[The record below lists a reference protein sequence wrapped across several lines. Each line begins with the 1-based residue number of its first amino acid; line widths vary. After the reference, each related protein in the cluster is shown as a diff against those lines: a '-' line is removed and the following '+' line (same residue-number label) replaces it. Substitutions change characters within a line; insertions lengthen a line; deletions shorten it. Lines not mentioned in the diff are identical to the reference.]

1 MRYGFKFIVFS
12 STIMITYIKIDG
24 FKTFKNFEMYFSPFT
39 VIAGVNAAGKS
50 NLFDALS
57 LLSELASGNPIQK
70 VLSSQRGELSELFT
84 LFDNG
89 KRSTEMSFVVEVLVN
104 PMVTD
109 DWNQNEKVA
118 VTRLRYELSLKHV
131 GVDMVEISH
140 EALYPIRKK
149 DDKWASYLPNKTD
162 SHWRPAMKGTRQK
175 PFLLLNDE
183 ESKSVFIYDNNDGKV
198 EVISSFG
205 SNRTFISRF
214 TKCDTPHLLA
224 ARAEL
229 MSWRFLH
236 LNPTDLRTPSHKAES
251 KFDLDSTGKNLA
263 ATLNRLKKDDEYN
276 LVVISQLIRKF
287 LPDYIAIDV
296 KEESDASRYVLY
308 VKDRRHEEYTSRVL
322 SEGTLRIIAL
332 CVLAVDNH
340 HCGLLCFEEPEN
352 GVHPMRLEV
361 MAHLME
367 QLSSDFMNTELKLRQ
382 VIVNTHSPRFVEE
395 VFKLRNQLCTIVLT
409 RRVTSIINESAEK
422 KILQSTRMTPIVSDG
437 EYVYPLVSQY
447 SAQDLSLSRQ
457 EMMRYLNRTT
467 LKDILG

>member
-1 MRYGFKFIVFS
+1 
-12 STIMITYIKIDG
+12 MITYIKIDG

-57 LLSELASGNPIQK
+57 LMSELAYGNTIQK
-70 VLSSQRGELSELFT
+70 VLSSQRGELGELFT

-89 KRSTEMSFVVEVLVN
+89 KRANEISFVVEILVN

-109 DWNQNEKVA
+109 DWNQNEKVS
-118 VTRLRYELSLKHV
+118 VTRLRYELTLKHI
-131 GVDMVEISH
+131 GVDAVEITH
-140 EALYPIRKK
+140 EALFPIRKK
-149 DDKWASYLPNKTD
+149 DDKWASYLPTKTVF
-162 SHWRPAMKGTRQK
+162 HWRPVLKGTRQK
-175 PFLLLNDE
+175 PFLTFNFDG
-183 ESKSVFIYDNNDGKV
+183 SRSVSIYDNNDGKV
-198 EVISSFG
+198 EVIPASG
-205 SNRTFISRF
+205 SNRTFVSRF
-214 TKCDTPHLLA
+214 SKCDTPHLLA
-224 ARAEL
+224 ARLEM

-236 LNPTDLRTPSHKAES
+236 LNPTDLRTPSFKSES

-263 ATLNRLKKDDEYN
+263 ATLNRLKKEDEYN
-276 LVVISQLIRKF
+276 LVIISQLVRKF
-287 LPDYIAIDV
+287 LPDYISIDV
-296 KEESDASRYVLY
+296 KEESDGSRYVLY
-308 VKDRRHEEYTSRVL
+308 LKDRRHEEYTSRVL

-340 HCGLLCFEEPEN
+340 HSGLLCFEEPEN

-361 MAHLME
+361 MARLME

-395 VFKLRNQLCTIVLT
+395 VFKLRNQLSTIVLT
-409 RRVTSIINESAEK
+409 RRVTSIINESEEK
-422 KILQSTRMTPIVSDG
+422 KMLQSTRMTPIVSDG
-437 EYVYPLVSQY
+437 EYVYPLASQY
-447 SAQDLSLSRQ
+447 SPQDLSLTRQ

>member
-1 MRYGFKFIVFS
+1 
-12 STIMITYIKIDG
+12 MITYIKIDG
-24 FKTFKNFEMYFSPFT
+24 FKTFRNFEMYFSPFT

-50 NLFDALS
+50 NLFDAFS
-57 LLSELASGNPIQK
+57 LLSELASGNSIQN

-89 KRSTEMSFVVEVLVN
+89 KRTTKMSFAVEMLVN

-109 DWNQNEKVA
+109 DWNQNEKVS

-131 GVDMVEISH
+131 GVDTVEIIH
-140 EALYPIRKK
+140 EALFPIRKK

-162 SHWRPAMKGTRQK
+162 SHWRPAIKGTRQK
-175 PFLLLNDE
+175 PFLSFNVDE
-183 ESKSVFIYDNNDGKV
+183 SWLVSIYDNNTGKV
-198 EVISSFG
+198 ETLPASGSS
-205 SNRTFISRF
+205 RTFISRF
-214 TKCDTPHLLA
+214 IKCDTPHLLA
-224 ARAEL
+224 ARMEM

-236 LNPTDLRTPSHKAES
+236 LNPNDLRTPSFKSES

-263 ATLNRLKKDDEYN
+263 ATLNRLKKEDEYN
-276 LVVISQLIRKF
+276 LVIISQLIRKF

-296 KEESDASRYVLY
+296 KEESDGSRFVLY

-340 HCGLLCFEEPEN
+340 HSGLLCFEEPEN

-395 VFKLRNQLCTIVLT
+395 VFKLRNQLCTVVLT
-409 RRVTSIINESAEK
+409 YRVTSIINESNEK
-422 KILQSTRMTPIVSDG
+422 KMLQSTRMTPILFDG
-437 EYVYPLVSQY
+437 EYVYPLASQY
-447 SAQDLSLSRQ
+447 STQDLRLTRQ

-467 LKDILG
+467 LTDILG

>member
-1 MRYGFKFIVFS
+1 
-12 STIMITYIKIDG
+12 MITYIKIDG

-70 VLSSQRGELSELFT
+70 VLSSQRGELPELFT

-89 KRSTEMSFVVEVLVN
+89 KRTTEMSFVVEMLVN

-109 DWNQNEKVA
+109 DWNQNEKVT
-118 VTRLRYELSLKHV
+118 VTRLRYELSLKHI
-131 GVDMVEISH
+131 GVDMVEIIH
-140 EALYPIRKK
+140 EALIPIRKK

-162 SHWRPAMKGTRQK
+162 SHWRPAMKGTKQK
-175 PFLLLNDE
+175 PFLLFDDK
-183 ESKSVFIYDNNDGKV
+183 ESKLVFINDNNDGKV
-198 EVISSFG
+198 EVISAAG

-214 TKCDTPHLLA
+214 TKCDIPHLLA
-224 ARAEL
+224 ARTEL

-236 LNPTDLRTPSHKAES
+236 LNPTDLRTPSYKMES
-251 KFDLDSTGKNLA
+251 KFDLDSTGRNLA
-263 ATLNRLKKDDEYN
+263 ATLNRLKKEDEYN
-276 LVVISQLIRKF
+276 LVIISQLIRKF

-296 KEESDASRYVLY
+296 KEESDSSRYVLY

-340 HCGLLCFEEPEN
+340 HSGLLCFEEPEN

-409 RRVTSIINESAEK
+409 RRVTSIINESTEK
-422 KILQSTRMTPIVSDG
+422 KMLQSTRMTPIVSDG

-447 SAQDLSLSRQ
+447 AAQDLSLSRQ